1 MQNYIFSRFWD
12 MFKVIPRERK
22 TQDVHTFR
30 SLRIIKVFAYFILF
44 LMLLASL
51 VIQKISV
58 ITLISQ
64 LRPEKIWNGESEQSD
79 KVQNNKV
86 FFYYCLTTQCSL
98 QIVQKLYMTGKL
110 INLKNLIINFVYL
123 YLYDPHIENMVIIL
137 VLDVKI
143 IGYFS
148 ELQR

>member
-12 MFKVIPRERK
+12 MFSVIPRERK

-30 SLRIIKVFAYFILF
+30 SLRIIKVCAYFILF

-86 FFYYCLTTQCSL
+86 FFLL
-98 QIVQKLYMTGKL
+98 LL
-110 INLKNLIINFVYL
+110 NNLV
-123 YLYDPHIENMVIIL
+123 
-137 VLDVKI
+137 
-143 IGYFS
+143 FS
-148 ELQR
+148 VDC